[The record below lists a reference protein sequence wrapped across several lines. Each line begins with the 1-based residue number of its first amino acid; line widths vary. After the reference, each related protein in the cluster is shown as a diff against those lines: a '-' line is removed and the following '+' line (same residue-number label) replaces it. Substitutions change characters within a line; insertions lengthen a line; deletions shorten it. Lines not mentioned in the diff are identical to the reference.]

1 MFREVYTTGFLPLGH
16 KSPNKVMTVCPH
28 HKDLMLEEA
37 LQIVQSKLYNFSLP
51 SFRRLQG
58 KGIKG
63 LATITEPRSVT
74 CPLSVAPDHLTDSLT
89 WECTRKGTSQALSQ
103 TFRMRNPRDGAQQ
116 SVLTTWPDGVKFED
130 HWFVGKTY
138 IYRGRKLGWGGRLY
152 YLPWKKSESESESR
166 SVVSNSLP
174 PHGILQATILEWVA
188 FPFSRRSS
196 QPRDQAQVSCIA
208 GRFFTSWATRKAQEN
223 WSG

>member
-89 WECTRKGTSQALSQ
+89 WECSRKGTSQALSQ
-103 TFRMRNPRDGAQQ
+103 ILPSLHIQVQEVSGTEGVFFEHD
-116 SVLTTWPDGVKFED
+116 WPSFTG
-130 HWFVGKTY
+130 
-138 IYRGRKLGWGGRLY
+138 
-152 YLPWKKSESESESR
+152 
-166 SVVSNSLP
+166 N
-174 PHGILQATILEWVA
+174 
-188 FPFSRRSS
+188 
-196 QPRDQAQVSCIA
+196 QPRL
-208 GRFFTSWATRKAQEN
+208 
-223 WSG
+223 